1 MPRTFHWVFAPILV
15 LTLASAASAQQQS
28 PLWEFGVDGMIAH
41 RTTHVDLPAGAT
53 EDVSATIVQLPI
65 GMVRAGVY
73 LTPTVELEPAIGIVH
88 TSTSG
93 GDLTQLNLDIGLPIY
108 FTGTRATDQI
118 FARPLIGFD
127 HVSGSG
133 DNGFTQ
139 TSLGAGLGI
148 KIPIDSRIASRIE
161 AQYRHG
167 MHSAP
172 ANSYDQFALLLGL
185 SVYSR

>member
-1 MPRTFHWVFAPILV
+1 MQRKTPYLSAVVLALTFAG
-15 LTLASAASAQQQS
+15 TAGAQQQS

-41 RTTHVDLPAGAT
+41 RTTHIDVGPAGTRDA
-53 EDVSATIVQLPI
+53 SATVVQLPV
-65 GMVRAGVY
+65 GMVRAGLY
-73 LTPTVELEPAIGIVH
+73 LTPTVELEPAIGIRH
-88 TSTSG
+88 TSTDG

-118 FARPLIGFD
+118 FVRPLVGFD

-133 DNGFTQ
+133 INGFTQ
-139 TSLGAGLGI
+139 TSLGAGIGI
-148 KIPIDSRIASRIE
+148 KIPIDARIASRIE

-167 MHSAP
+167 MRSAP